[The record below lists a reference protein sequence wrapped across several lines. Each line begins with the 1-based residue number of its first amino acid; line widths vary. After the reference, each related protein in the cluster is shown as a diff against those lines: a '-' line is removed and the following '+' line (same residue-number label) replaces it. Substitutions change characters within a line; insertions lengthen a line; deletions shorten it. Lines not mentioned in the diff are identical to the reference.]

1 MSAREATYI
10 PGPWFRF
17 APAAPYGGSGAR
29 NLPQSQPWLR
39 FAQLLPAGA
48 RSRSWSWCQPD
59 GLDIDIRRGLIT
71 IVEFKLQHT
80 SAAWWQTRQLYEP
93 VVKAVFGA
101 AQWAFSIV
109 EIVKWFDPDTAF
121 PERFS
126 FIPSLADARPGA
138 FHVHIW
144 NPRR

>member
-1 MSAREATYI
+1 MSAREHSYI

-17 APAAPYGGSGAR
+17 AQVAPYGDS
-29 NLPQSQPWLR
+29 S
-39 FAQLLPAGA
+39 A
-48 RSRSWSWCQPD
+48 RSRSWSQPWLWCQPD

-80 SAAWWQTRQLYEP
+80 SAAWWQTRRLYEP
-93 VVKAVFGA
+93 VVKAVFGTELWRFA
-101 AQWAFSIV
+101 IV

-126 FIPSLADARPGA
+126 FIPHLSAITPGG